1 MTQTK
6 AELAERDEAIARL
19 HEYLK
24 PGSTVRTSVLHVS
37 RSGMQREIE
46 CLCVALANGEP
57 EIVNISYLVARA
69 IGARLGKSGGVVMGG
84 AGMDMCFQTVY
95 VLGRAMWPNG
105 TPTPHGTRN
114 REPDSD
120 GGYALRYR

>member
-1 MTQTK
+1 VSTK
-6 AELAERDEAIARL
+6 AEKAERDEAIAKL

-24 PGSTVRTSVLHVS
+24 PGSRVRTSVLHVS

-46 CLCVALANGEP
+46 CLTVDP
-57 EIVNISYLVARA
+57 SDHEIVDITYLVARA
-69 IGARLGKSGGVVMGG
+69 IGARVGTHGGVVMGG

-95 VLGRAMWPNG
+95 LLGRAMWPDG
-105 TPTPHGTRN
+105 TPSPHGRRN
-114 REPDSD
+114 GEPDSN